1 MILFSIIEN
10 IQLFCMM
17 NLNQPGKNTSTLY
30 PFPSIDTT
38 SNDGISMRVR
48 AIIQDITGSH
58 NLSSL
63 DARITFDLNRITK
76 AEYIWWID
84 FLTDDQELWDAYS
97 YADQEYNRLFTEAR
111 LYLQGIGK

>member
-1 MILFSIIEN
+1 MILFSIKKN
-10 IQLFCMM
+10 IQLFYMI
-17 NLNQPGKNTSTLY
+17 NLNQLEGNTSALY
-30 PFPSIDTT
+30 PFPSLDTT

-58 NLSSL
+58 NLSRL
-63 DARITFDLNRITK
+63 NERITFDLNRVTK

-84 FLTDDQELWDAYS
+84 YLTDDQDLWDAYS
-97 YADQEYNRLFTEAR
+97 DADQEYNRLFIEAR